1 MYRTDGNFISI
12 IYFLEKGKEALKLM
26 KTNIP
31 SSYFTHGLKP
41 HFIIP

>member
-12 IYFLEKGKEALKLM
+12 IYFLEKEKEALKLM

-31 SSYFTHGLKP
+31 SYFTYGMKP
-41 HFIIP
+41 HLIIP